1 MLSPRPQI
9 TPLQAAIIGLVIF
22 AVLYALAVA
31 AMLQFQLR
39 CGAFCGNDAILF
51 ILKGFGR

>member
-22 AVLYALAVA
+22 AVLYALAVL
-31 AMLQFQLR
+31 AMLQFQIR
-39 CGAFCGNDAILF
+39 CGMFCGDNAFLF
-51 ILKGFGR
+51 ILKGFAP